1 LKPKLSQQ
9 KKKKLTKNISLKAM
23 ARAKGRNMKEEG
35 RKLFEGGAEKQMV
48 VEENQ
53 DMVLE
58 SLPIQMAEVAGLI
71 MPPPP
76 P

>member
-1 LKPKLSQQ
+1 
-9 KKKKLTKNISLKAM
+9 M
-23 ARAKGRNMKEEG
+23 ARAKRTNMKEEG
-35 RKLFEGGAEKQMV
+35 RKLFGGEAEKQMV

-53 DMVLE
+53 DILSE
-58 SLPIQMAEVAGLI
+58 SLLIQTAKVAGLI

>member
-1 LKPKLSQQ
+1 
-9 KKKKLTKNISLKAM
+9 
-23 ARAKGRNMKEEG
+23 MKEEG

-58 SLPIQMAEVAGLI
+58 SLQIQMAEVAGLI